1 MMKKYSIIIVS
12 ALFLATACVPS
23 KQYKDLKRKSET
35 CEADMSRLNAE
46 NLAYTTKNK
55 ELEIEIATMKAEVDR
70 IKKDMA
76 DNTQAQKTL
85 RTEYDNLNESYNRMV
100 DENKNA
106 IKSKDD
112 ETKKALAK
120 LQFTQ
125 DELLKRQ
132 DDLKLLSAE
141 LNAKKK
147 SLDDA
152 TAELEAREKKVAELQ
167 RILSQKD
174 SAATALRKKVTDALI
189 GFNNNGLTIEQRNGK
204 VYVSM
209 EEKLLF
215 ASGSTDVDKDGVQ
228 ALKQLAKVLE
238 ENKDINVMVEGH
250 TDNVPIA
257 GGPIKDNWDLSVLR
271 ATSVTKIILASA
283 KINATRVIP
292 SGRGE
297 YVPVAK
303 NDTPE
308 NKRKNRR
315 IEVILTP
322 KLDEILKV
330 LEN

>member
-1 MMKKYSIIIVS
+1 MKNFLMIAAIV
-12 ALFLATACVPS
+12 ATCLTACVPA
-23 KQYKDLKRKSET
+23 KQYNDLKRKNEA
-35 CEADMSRLNAE
+35 CEADMSKLSAE
-46 NLAYTTKNK
+46 NLACTTKNK
-55 ELEIEIATMKAEVDR
+55 ELELQIE
-70 IKKDMA
+70 
-76 DNTQAQKTL
+76 
-85 RTEYDNLNESYNRMV
+85 NLNADINRINKDIADKSQSFTTLQGEYKNLNDSYNRMV
-100 DENKNA
+100 DENKRTIN
-106 IKSKDD
+106 SKDD

-125 DELLKRQ
+125 DELFKRQ
-132 DDLKLLSAE
+132 DELKQLSAE
-141 LNAKKK
+141 LTAKKK
-147 SLDDA
+147 SLDEA
-152 TAELEAREKKVAELQ
+152 TAALQAREAKVAELQ
-167 RILSQKD
+167 RILSEKD
-174 SAATALRKKVTDALI
+174 SAANALRKKVTDALI
-189 GFNNNGLTIEQRNGK
+189 GFNNNGLTIQQRNGK

-215 ASGSTDVDKDGVQ
+215 ASGSTEVDQKGVQ

-271 ATSVTKIILASA
+271 ATSVTKIMLASA
-283 KINATRVIP
+283 KINSTRIIP
-292 SGRGE
+292 CGRGE

-322 KLDEILKV
+322 KLDKILKV